1 MNGRP
6 GDGSSARSTGGDA
19 PELVERFRVWR
30 HRGDRRLR
38 DELVVEHRSIAEACA
53 RRFADRGEPLE
64 DLTQVALLGLVKS
77 VERFDPDKGVP
88 FAGFAVPTDMG
99 ELRRHFRDTTWAVHV
114 PRRAKDLHVRLPK
127 VVERLT
133 NDLGRSPTAE
143 ELAQDMG
150 VAVDDVLDAIEAGAA
165 YRTSSVDTPE
175 GEAAVGRV
183 TPGTGGLGEDRLLL
197 RSLLET
203 LPERE
208 REIVWLRFFE
218 DLSQAEIGE
227 RIGTSQVHVSRL
239 LRRSLRQLH
248 ERAGSL
254 EG

>member
-1 MNGRP
+1 VTARP
-6 GDGSSARSTGGDA
+6 GAGGDSR
-19 PELVERFRVWR
+19 ELVERFRSWR
-30 HRGDRRLR
+30 HDGDRRVR
-38 DELVVEHRSIAEACA
+38 DQLVVEHRSIAEACA

-77 VERFDPDKGVP
+77 VERFDPEKGVP
-88 FAGFAVPTDMG
+88 FAGFAVPTVMG

-133 NDLGRSPTAE
+133 AELGRSPTAT
-143 ELAQDMG
+143 ELADDIG
-150 VAVDDVLDAIEAGAA
+150 VSADDILDAIEAGSA
-165 YRTSSVDTPE
+165 YRTSSIDTPE
-175 GEAAVGRV
+175 GESAVGRV
-183 TPGTGGLGEDRLLL
+183 TPLGGGLGEDRLLL
-197 RSLLET
+197 HALMQT

-239 LRRSLRQLH
+239 LRRSLRLLH